1 MEAKVEKPKAVK
13 KAVTKKAPAKK
24 APLLSAAE
32 KAGAVV
38 KKAVGARKPRVKK
51 ADVEIVAEII
61 ATPVV
66 VEPPAPAKRDF
77 TEEKKKW
84 QLGDIDNMVYMPR
97 DEFVQS
103 VLGTVGGKT
112 VEEAIAAS
120 ATPGALADELRAL
133 SRNYIVLR
141 DTGARLPKF
150 SKWVTSLYVDK
161 KDLHVVLAREA
172 QAASTTQIKISGDIV
187 DLLRLAD
194 TQHYWSCL
202 TANGMY
208 KEVTRAIVERCPGI
222 FIAYV
227 DGDDG
232 KMKGRIFLNHGRIG
246 DKDVVFAAGH
256 LYGNGFSLT
265 QLADYFADLGV
276 EFYQYGWGDRAT
288 NISPV
293 NCFGKNDARIHYD
306 TPTWNDPI
314 QCKRIL
320 PSSEMKKAA

>member
-1 MEAKVEKPKAVK
+1 MEPKVEKPKAAK

-24 APLLSAAE
+24 VPLLSAAE

-38 KKAVGARKPRVKK
+38 KKAVGVHKPRVKK
-51 ADVEIVAEII
+51 VELIEAVAE
-61 ATPVV
+61 VV
-66 VEPPAPAKRDF
+66 AAPEPPVPEKRDF
-77 TEEKKKW
+77 TEAKKKW
-84 QLGDIDNMVYMPR
+84 QLGDIDNMKYMPR

-103 VLGTVGGKT
+103 VLGDIGGKT
-112 VEEAIAAS
+112 VEEAIAVS
-120 ATPGALADELRAL
+120 ATPGALAEELRAL
-133 SRNYIVLR
+133 SKNYIVLR

-150 SKWVTSLYVDK
+150 SKWVTSMYADK

-172 QAASTTQIKISGDIV
+172 QAATDKRVHISGDIV

-194 TQHYWSCL
+194 TTHYWSCL
-202 TANGMY
+202 AANGMY

-232 KMKGRIFLNHGRIG
+232 KMKGRIFLNHGKIK

-256 LYGNGFSLT
+256 LYGNGFTLT

-276 EFYQYGWGDRAT
+276 EFYQYAYGGT
-288 NISPV
+288 EITPV
-293 NCFGKNDARIHYD
+293 NCFGKDDFRIHYD
-306 TPTWNDPI
+306 TPTWNATLG
-314 QCKRIL
+314 CKRIP
-320 PSSEMKKAA
+320 PSAEMKKAA